1 MTEIRLAIIFAF
13 VVAFWGWV
21 FAIYII
27 MRGDWVIGIVGITA
41 LIPVSLMFWMKARE
55 DWDS

>member
-21 FAIYII
+21 LAIYII
-27 MRGDWVIGIVGITA
+27 MRGDWVMGIVGITA

>member
-21 FAIYII
+21 LAIYII
-27 MRGDWVIGIVGITA
+27 MRGDLVMGIAGITA
-41 LIPVSLMFWMKARE
+41 LIPVTLIFWMKARE

>member
-21 FAIYII
+21 LSIYII
-27 MRGDWVIGIVGITA
+27 MRGDWVIGIVTITT

>member
-21 FAIYII
+21 LAIYII
-27 MRGDWVIGIVGITA
+27 MRGDLVMGIVGITA
-41 LIPVSLMFWMKARE
+41 LIPVTLIFWVKARG

>member
-21 FAIYII
+21 LAIYII
-27 MRGDWVIGIVGITA
+27 MRGDLVMGIVGIAA
-41 LIPVSLMFWMKARE
+41 LIPVTLMFWMKARE
-55 DWDS
+55 DWNS

>member
-21 FAIYII
+21 LAIYTI
-27 MRGDWVIGIVGITA
+27 MRGDLVMGIVGITA
-41 LIPVSLMFWMKARE
+41 LIPVTLMFWMKARE

>member
-1 MTEIRLAIIFAF
+1 MTESRLAIIFAF

-21 FAIYII
+21 LSIYIL

-41 LIPVSLMFWMKARE
+41 LIPVTLMFWMKARE
-55 DWDS
+55 DWNS

>member
-1 MTEIRLAIIFAF
+1 MTEIRLMIIFAF

-21 FAIYII
+21 LAIYFIAQGVWI
-27 MRGDWVIGIVGITA
+27 GGIVMITA
-41 LIPVSLMFWMKARE
+41 LIPATLMFWMKARE

>member
-21 FAIYII
+21 LAISLIVQ
-27 MRGDWVIGIVGITA
+27 GDWVPGVGAITA
-41 LIPVSLMFWMKARE
+41 LIPFTLSTCVKARE
-55 DWDS
+55 DWNS

>member
-1 MTEIRLAIIFAF
+1 MNELRLTIIFAF

-21 FAIYII
+21 LTIYVAVC
-27 MRGDWVIGIVGITA
+27 GEWAVAVVATTT
-41 LIPVSLMFWMKARE
+41 LIPVTLAIGLKARE

>member
-13 VVAFWGWV
+13 VVLFWGWV
-21 FAIYII
+21 LAIYII
-27 MRGDWVIGIVGITA
+27 MRGDLVMGIVGITA
-41 LIPVSLMFWMKARE
+41 LIPVTLMFWRKARE

>member
-13 VVAFWGWV
+13 VAPFWGWV
-21 FAIYII
+21 LSIYSI

-41 LIPVSLMFWMKARE
+41 LIPVTLMLWMKARE
-55 DWDS
+55 DWNS

>member
-13 VVAFWGWV
+13 VVTFWGWV
-21 FAIYII
+21 LSIYII

-41 LIPVSLMFWMKARE
+41 LIPVSLMFWVKARE

>member
-21 FAIYII
+21 LAIYLIVQGNLV
-27 MRGDWVIGIVGITA
+27 MGIVGITA
-41 LIPVSLMFWMKARE
+41 LIPVTLMFWMKARE

>member
-21 FAIYII
+21 LAIYII
-27 MRGDWVIGIVGITA
+27 MQGDWVIGIVGITA

>member
-21 FAIYII
+21 LAIYII
-27 MRGDWVIGIVGITA
+27 MRGDLVMGIVGITA
-41 LIPVSLMFWMKARE
+41 LIPVSLMFWIKARE

>member
-41 LIPVSLMFWMKARE
+41 LIPVTLMFWMKARE

>member
-21 FAIYII
+21 LAIYII
-27 MRGDWVIGIVGITA
+27 MRGDLVMGIVGITA
-41 LIPVSLMFWMKARE
+41 LIPVTLVFCVKARE

>member
-21 FAIYII
+21 LAIYFIVK
-27 MRGDWVIGIVGITA
+27 GDWVMGIVGITA